1 MALTVE
7 GSCNSHSHVVV
18 VIDGNNTTAAAPTNQ
33 SASHRRDPEVC
44 PLISKVHGRVRSI
57 DPGAYDPMVVSLGP
71 YHAGRDDLLQMQRE
85 KPMCMREICSLTGRT
100 ELYYLQQVISAHLRR
115 QALAYYLHGIHDLK
129 QAAAAGRNERDN
141 IILLNFRFNRMLL
154 HDAAFLLVTMK
165 ALDNVAAAAHG
176 ERRTHGRWTDV
187 AIVHDLLLLE
197 NQIPFAVVEKLYYEV
212 AAVGEDDDGHCKPF
226 SDVMRDFVRSII
238 EKHANRGCS
247 IHQNGRAVHHLLHQ
261 CHMLLEPTKSP
272 ATGDTTGSRDDD
284 DDDDASVDELKRRWH
299 RAVQYHVAGVGLTK
313 RIFDGGVRHHRLLD
327 VEYRG
332 GALEIPVLH
341 VYDNTCSMLRNLM
354 AMEQATAGVGNY
366 VTAYCVFL
374 SRLMCTAED
383 VALLTK
389 KGILVH
395 HLGSDEVVAGLF
407 ADLCKNVVF
416 DDDDVGCN
424 YLREACVAADERY
437 QSRVRNWITWLK
449 HKHFGNPWLATAA
462 IAAVVVTICTVV
474 QAVCAVLPK
483 KQ

>member
-1 MALTVE
+1 MADGTKAVVIVVE
-7 GSCNSHSHVVV
+7 DELPGRYAYEYISPCNCKGNSHVVV
-18 VIDGNNTTAAAPTNQ
+18 VIDGNKTTAAAPTN
-33 SASHRRDPEVC
+33 RRDPEVC

-71 YHAGRDDLLQMQRE
+71 CHAGRDDLLQMQRE
-85 KPMCMREICSLTGRT
+85 KPMCLREICSLTGRT
-100 ELYYLQQVISAHLRR
+100 ELYFLQQVISAHLRQ
-115 QALAYYLHGIHDLK
+115 QALAYYLHGIHDMK
-129 QAAAAGRNERDN
+129 PAAAAAGRNESDN

-165 ALDNVAAAAHG
+165 ALDNVNEAAAAHG

-212 AAVGEDDDGHCKPF
+212 AAVGEDDDEHCKPF

-272 ATGDTTGSRDDD
+272 VTGDTTGSRDDD
-284 DDDDASVDELKRRWH
+284 DDDDASVDRLKRRWH

-327 VEYRG
+327 VEYRS
-332 GALEIPVLH
+332 GALEIP
-341 VYDNTCSMLRNLM
+341 S
-354 AMEQATAGVGNY
+354 
-366 VTAYCVFL
+366 
-374 SRLMCTAED
+374 
-383 VALLTK
+383 
-389 KGILVH
+389 
-395 HLGSDEVVAGLF
+395 
-407 ADLCKNVVF
+407 
-416 DDDDVGCN
+416 
-424 YLREACVAADERY
+424 
-437 QSRVRNWITWLK
+437 
-449 HKHFGNPWLATAA
+449 
-462 IAAVVVTICTVV
+462 
-474 QAVCAVLPK
+474 
-483 KQ
+483 